1 MVESIENKEESK
13 EITGQIATTNESE
26 DVVTAFEIQATSDKG
41 IDYAKLIDKYG
52 CFPITP
58 EQIERIKELS
68 GIPVHRFIR
77 RGIFFCQRDL

>member
-1 MVESIENKEESK
+1 MVESLENKEETKQVTEQSA
-13 EITGQIATTNESE
+13 ATEGE

-58 EQIERIKELS
+58 E
-68 GIPVHRFIR
+68 
-77 RGIFFCQRDL
+77 

>member
-1 MVESIENKEESK
+1 MVESIENKEETK
-13 EITGQIATTNESE
+13 QVTEQTAATEGE

-58 EQIERIKELS
+58 E
-68 GIPVHRFIR
+68 
-77 RGIFFCQRDL
+77 

>member
-1 MVESIENKEESK
+1 MLCTKQTMVESLENKEETKQVTEQSA
-13 EITGQIATTNESE
+13 ATEGE

-58 EQIERIKELS
+58 E
-68 GIPVHRFIR
+68 
-77 RGIFFCQRDL
+77 